1 MKHVLSF
8 LWLTGMFLAAA
19 FVATAEAKSRF
30 EIKQLVISEAQKS
43 DVPVSLALAVAKVE
57 SDFNEKALS
66 SAGARGVMQIMPAT
80 AQLEFGVHPD
90 ELWTAE
96 ENIRLGIRFLE
107 KLHRQ
112 YDHRW
117 ELALSHY
124 NGGTLKNKRAHSF
137 NQGYV
142 RKVQK
147 WQQVYFEQA
156 SLWDAIDTVSVETD
170 TAAPTFSEWRVRDLS
185 MEKEDDYPRA
195 PLEEITYWEDDD
207 EENWSR
213 PQIIVVEREPHVK
226 RWHRPPPR
234 PGRPFGRR
242 GGHPRHLR

>member
-1 MKHVLSF
+1 MKQALSL
-8 LWLTGMFLAAA
+8 LWLTVLFLAAA
-19 FVATAEAKSRF
+19 LVATAQAKNRF
-30 EIKQLVISEAQKS
+30 EIKQLVISEAQQS

-80 AQLEFGVHPD
+80 AQLEFGVDPD

-112 YDHRW
+112 YDENW

-156 SLWDAIDTVSVETD
+156 SLWDAMEPAADVSPVQ
-170 TAAPTFSEWRVRDLS
+170 EWRVRDLV
-185 MEKEDDYPRA
+185 EEDPRHDTF
-195 PLEEITYWEDDD
+195 LEPVTYWE
-207 EENWSR
+207 EEEEEDWSR
-213 PQIIVVEREPHVK
+213 PQIIVVEREPDF
-226 RWHRPPPR
+226 RSWNRPPPR
-234 PGRPFGRR
+234 PGGPFGRR

>member
-1 MKHVLSF
+1 MKRVLPL
-8 LWLTGMFLAAA
+8 LWLTGLFLAAA
-19 FVATAEAKSRF
+19 FVATAQAKSRF
-30 EIKQLVISEAQKS
+30 EIKQMVMSEAEQS
-43 DVPVSLALAVAKVE
+43 TVPVSLALAVAKVE

-107 KLHRQ
+107 KLYTQ
-112 YDHRW
+112 YDENW

-124 NGGTLKNKRAHSF
+124 NGGTLKNKRAHTF

-147 WQQVYFEQA
+147 WEQVYFEQA
-156 SLWDAIDTVSVETD
+156 SLWDAIE
-170 TAAPTFSEWRVRDLS
+170 E
-185 MEKEDDYPRA
+185 EKETPNLREWTLRDTSEGSANLIEEVVY
-195 PLEEITYWEDDD
+195 LENEEDVD
-207 EENWSR
+207 WSR
-213 PQIIVVEREPHVK
+213 PEIIVVERAPDFR
-226 RWHRPPPR
+226 RWHRPPPPR
-234 PGRPFGRR
+234 GRPFGHR

>member
-1 MKHVLSF
+1 MKRIFPL
-8 LWLTGMFLAAA
+8 LWLTGLFLAAA
-19 FVATAEAKSRF
+19 FVATAQAKSRF
-30 EIKQLVISEAQKS
+30 EIKQLVMSEAQQS
-43 DVPVSLALAVAKVE
+43 TVPVSLALAVAKVE

-80 AQLEFGVHPD
+80 ARLEFGVDPD

-107 KLHRQ
+107 KLYAQ
-112 YDHRW
+112 YDENW

-124 NGGTLKNKRAHSF
+124 NGGTLKNKRAHTF

-156 SLWDAIDTVSVETD
+156 SLWDAIEVGEETPNLREWTLRETD
-170 TAAPTFSEWRVRDLS
+170 EDSENLIEEVVYL
-185 MEKEDDYPRA
+185 ENEDVQDWA
-195 PLEEITYWEDDD
+195 
-207 EENWSR
+207 R
-213 PQIIVVEREPHVK
+213 PQIIVVGREPDF
-226 RWHRPPPR
+226 RGWHRPPPPR
-234 PGRPFGRR
+234 GRAFGHR